1 MLGILGFIADTGLTI
16 AIPISAIAALV
27 NWWRHKRLLSSVYTA
42 VGLLAFAVIAEP
54 LLVSRYYSKLTN
66 YLLLRRLDA
75 ENVVSIGI
83 GTTTWSN
90 REDIQVLAGVLDQPI
105 WVLRG
110 RDVGRSGPPESIT
123 IALASGETIR
133 LCIGRHY
140 YGGGPF
146 RDEAIVKYPYSGSDC
161 SAGDEFAL
169 IPRLPSVLEGM
180 SHSLPK

>member
-1 MLGILGFIADTGLTI
+1 MIGILAFIADTGFTV
-16 AIPISAIAALV
+16 AIPISAIAAVV
-27 NWWRHKRLLSSVYTA
+27 NWWRHKRLLSAVYTA

-66 YLLLRRLDA
+66 YLLLRRL
-75 ENVVSIGI
+75 EHESVISISI
-83 GTTTWSN
+83 GTTTWSK
-90 REDIQVLAGVLDQPI
+90 REAIQVLVNVLHQPS
-105 WVLRG
+105 WVLRRG
-110 RDVGRSGPPESIT
+110 DIGRSGPPESIT
-123 IALASGETIR
+123 VALASGETIR

-146 RDEAIVKYPYSGSDC
+146 RDEAIVKYSYSGSDC

-169 IPRLPSVLEGM
+169 IPGLPSMLEGM